1 MFKRTTIL
9 GRETHLNSLAH
20 CSNCG
25 ASMTAIGDNY
35 VCPTN
40 TGPGPDRCSTTPVNT
55 GRLVRQVATKVLKRV
70 VNESVI
76 ETLTEDVRRIAEEK
90 STMQRQRLHRS
101 ESSIKDLSGL
111 LEQVLYPVE
120 QELATYPEVAEE
132 VNRINAAKMGLAYES
147 QVAQDELDKLAFI
160 SAPDGLREDARNIA
174 TYLDDAGPAET
185 MELLNIFVRDIRVGP
200 ESVEVFYSHP
210 LPDELGRARIT
221 SDLIP
226 LDR

>member
-1 MFKRTTIL
+1 MFKPTTIL
-9 GRETHLNSLAH
+9 GRETHLNGLAH

-40 TGPGPDRCSTTPVNT
+40 TGPRPDRCSTTPVNT
-55 GRLVRQVATKVLKRV
+55 GRLVRQVVTKVLERV

-101 ESSIKDLSGL
+101 ESSIEDLSLL
-111 LEQVLYPVE
+111 LERVLYPVE

-132 VNRINAAKMGLAYES
+132 ANRINAAKMGLAYES

-160 SAPDGLREDARNIA
+160 SAPDGLRDDARNIT
-174 TYLDDAGPAET
+174 TYLDDAGTEET
-185 MELLNIFVRDIRVGP
+185 MEMLNIFVRDIRVGP
-200 ESVEVFYSHP
+200 ESAEVFYSHP
-210 LPDELGRARIT
+210 LPDEQGRPRIT

>member
-1 MFKRTTIL
+1 MFKPTTIL
-9 GRETHLNSLAH
+9 RYETHLNGLAH

-40 TGPGPDRCSTTPVNT
+40 TGPGPDRCPTTPVNNE
-55 GRLVRQVATKVLKRV
+55 RLLRQVAVKVLERV
-70 VNESVI
+70 MNESTI
-76 ETLTEDVRRIAEEK
+76 ELVTEDVRRMADDK

-101 ESSIKDLSGL
+101 ESSIKDLSSL

-132 VNRINAAKMGLAYES
+132 VNRISAAKMGLAYES
-147 QVAQDELDKLAFI
+147 QIAQDELDKLAFI

-185 MELLNIFVRDIRVGP
+185 MELLNLFVRDIRVGP
-200 ESVEVFYSHP
+200 ESAEVFYSHP
-210 LPDELGRARIT
+210 LPDEQGRARIT
-221 SDLIP
+221 SDLIS
-226 LDR
+226 LAR